1 MNKTTK
7 IIIGIIVAIIVIGGI
22 WYGVSKKPTPITEKK
37 PIKIGYLAVLSGP
50 AAQAWGFYG
59 RDAAE
64 MAVEEINAK
73 GNIKLELILGDSAAK
88 PEQGVTEFKKLNEI
102 NNPDVLIVD
111 ASGVGSAVAPM
122 ADQYKKP
129 VIFGAVALKGITK
142 QSDYLFRNFYLC
154 DQSAPLLAEKA
165 YTRLGVRKIA
175 VLSAKEPYA
184 ESCFNE
190 FKSKFN
196 SLGGELVAEEHFLM
210 TDSDF
215 RTQLTKIKNTNADAI
230 YIIGYENALKE
241 IVKEMKELKI
251 NKTLLAEMVLYAPV
265 IRNEIVDN
273 TNPPEVYLTVTN
285 YYLGSEKANEF
296 RNKFKEK
303 YGKEPPYLAGYIYDT
318 IYIIAK
324 AAEIS
329 RTKDISLKEALKE
342 VDLNGVSGYLK
353 FNENRETIS
362 AMEFVKL
369 NKDGSLEIIK

>member
-1 MNKTTK
+1 MSKLTKTILWLVVVV
-7 IIIGIIVAIIVIGGI
+7 IILGGI
-22 WYGVSKKPTPITEKK
+22 YYGVSKKPTTPTTRE

-102 NNPDVLIVD
+102 NNPDVMIVD
-111 ASGVGSAVAPM
+111 ASGVGSAIAPIV
-122 ADQYKKP
+122 DQYKKP

-165 YTRLGVRKIA
+165 YTKLGIRKVA

-196 SLGGELVAEEHFLM
+196 SLGGELVIEEHFLM

-215 RTQLTKIKNTNADAI
+215 RTQLTKIKNTNAEAI

-251 NKTLLAEMVLYAPV
+251 NKTILAEMVLYAPV
-265 IRNEIVDN
+265 IRDEIVSN
-273 TNPPEVYLTVTN
+273 TNPPEVYMTVTN
-285 YYLGSEKANEF
+285 FYLGSEKANEF
-296 RNKFKEK
+296 KNKFKEK

-329 RTKDISLKEALKE
+329 RAKNIPIKEALKE
-342 VDLNGVSGYLK
+342 VDIDGVSGYLK

-362 AMEFVKL
+362 TMEFVKL
-369 NKDGSLEIIK
+369 NKDGYLLIIK

>member
-1 MNKTTK
+1 
-7 IIIGIIVAIIVIGGI
+7 
-22 WYGVSKKPTPITEKK
+22 
-37 PIKIGYLAVLSGP
+37 
-50 AAQAWGFYG
+50 
-59 RDAAE
+59 
-64 MAVEEINAK
+64 
-73 GNIKLELILGDSAAK
+73 
-88 PEQGVTEFKKLNEI
+88 
-102 NNPDVLIVD
+102 
-111 ASGVGSAVAPM
+111 
-122 ADQYKKP
+122 
-129 VIFGAVALKGITK
+129 
-142 QSDYLFRNFYLC
+142 
-154 DQSAPLLAEKA
+154 
-165 YTRLGVRKIA
+165 

-215 RTQLTKIKNTNADAI
+215 RTQLTKIKNTNAEAI

-265 IRNEIVDN
+265 IRDEIVSN
-273 TNPPEVYLTVTN
+273 TNPPEVYMTVTN
-285 YYLGSEKANEF
+285 FYLGFEKANEF
-296 RNKFKEK
+296 KNKFKEK

-318 IYIIAK
+318 IYVDTIYVIAK

-329 RTKDISLKEALKE
+329 RAKNIPLKEALKE
-342 VDLNGVSGYLK
+342 VEIDGVSGYLK

-369 NKDGSLEIIK
+369 NKDGSLLIIK